1 MNIKQLKDKIKYL
14 EEQNLIND
22 DTEVIVVG
30 EYSYGTTVRGYTC
43 YPMFHADEDQII
55 SKPQNV
61 LALTVDN
68 YLYEHEDVGYSDMWL
83 DETDYKGFIE
93 EVNNG

>member
-30 EYSYGTTVRGYTC
+30 EYSYGATVRDYTC
-43 YPMFHADEDQII
+43 FPMFHADEDQII

-61 LALTVDN
+61 LALTIDN